1 MRPDEATRARLA
13 LLARRDPAPDAALD
27 APAPPRAVAEPRP
40 GGWVPGPP
48 TPDERSRV
56 PDEADPADPLS
67 VRDRALA
74 SAVAAYTAAYGH
86 PLEAESMTP
95 TGHRWATPGRVTASA
110 VVLLV
115 GLGGL
120 VVARAAQQSPG
131 AVVALEEAP
140 PAQEVGAEVGEAAAV
155 VVHVVGQVGQPGLVT
170 LPVGA
175 RVADAIEAAGG
186 AGVEADLSSVNL
198 ARIVTDGEQILVPR
212 PGEVPPEAASAPGSG
227 SVDLNA
233 ASPATLETLPG
244 IGPVL
249 AQRIADWRTDHGRFT
264 SVDELT
270 EVSGIGPA
278 LLDGVRDLVT
288 VG

>member
-1 MRPDEATRARLA
+1 MGSR
-13 LLARRDPAPDAALD
+13 
-27 APAPPRAVAEPRP
+27 
-40 GGWVPGPP
+40 
-48 TPDERSRV
+48 TPSRQS
-56 PDEADPADPLS
+56 L
-67 VRDRALA
+67 
-74 SAVAAYTAAYGH
+74 
-86 PLEAESMTP
+86 TP
-95 TGHRWATPGRVTASA
+95 SNG
-110 VVLLV
+110 
-115 GLGGL
+115 
-120 VVARAAQQSPG
+120 
-131 AVVALEEAP
+131 
-140 PAQEVGAEVGEAAAV
+140 
-155 VVHVVGQVGQPGLVT
+155 
-170 LPVGA
+170 
-175 RVADAIEAAGG
+175 VADAIEAAGG

>member
-1 MRPDEATRARLA
+1 VRPDEATRARLA
-13 LLARRDPAPDAALD
+13 LLARRDPAPDPALD

-48 TPDERSRV
+48 TPDDRSPV

-86 PLEAESMTP
+86 PLEAESMAP

-115 GLGGL
+115 ALGGL
-120 VVARAAQQSPG
+120 VVARAAQHSPG
-131 AVVALEEAP
+131 AVVALEEEAP
-140 PAQEVGAEVGEAAAV
+140 SVPEAAGIGETV
-155 VVHVVGQVGQPGLVT
+155 VVHVVGQVGRPGLVT

-175 RVADAIEAAGG
+175 RVAEAIEAAGG

-212 PGEVPPEAASAPGSG
+212 PGEVPPEAASAPGSDP
-227 SVDLNA
+227 VDLNA
-233 ASPATLETLPG
+233 ASPATLETLPR

-249 AQRIADWRTDHGRFT
+249 AQRIVDWRTDHGRFT
-264 SVDELT
+264 SVDELA